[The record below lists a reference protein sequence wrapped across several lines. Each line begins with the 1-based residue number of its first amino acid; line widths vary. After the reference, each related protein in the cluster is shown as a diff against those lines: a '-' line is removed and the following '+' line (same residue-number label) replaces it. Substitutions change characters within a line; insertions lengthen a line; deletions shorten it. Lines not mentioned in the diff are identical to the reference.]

1 MVREY
6 RDPYQ
11 GSAQVD
17 PRVVSA
23 SAHITNDL
31 GGSISGGSGTVVHID
46 GDRALVLTCRH
57 LFPGGQA
64 GRVIVRLPSGRG
76 YLGTLIAV
84 DDRADLAAI
93 GIRSE
98 PGMPYVRVAVTAT
111 HTGERVWQVG
121 YPGGRG
127 PRQRAGISIGIRG
140 FVQRDTPVTAFQL
153 STTSGDSGSG
163 VFRASDSTLVA
174 VLWGGSGGETSA
186 TGIVDITRFVD
197 YRCKTWFPRWRTPA
211 PDVVVEVRPVS
222 PVPGP
227 GAVSPAAPAPSSSGD
242 SQVLL
247 AELKKLQEQMHE
259 LKLIRSEPGPQ
270 GPAGPPGP
278 RGPVGP
284 AGSQGADGLPGVAGP
299 PGPRGGT
306 GDMGAA
312 GPAGPIGPP
321 GRDIDSTVLRAEI
334 ADLRQRMDD
343 LAGSLRIRVTPTK

>member
-1 MVREY
+1 VVRES
-6 RDPYQ
+6 REQYQ

-17 PRVVSA
+17 PRVVAA

-31 GGSISGGSGTVVHID
+31 GGSISGGSGTVVHVD

-84 DDRADLAAI
+84 DDRADLAALA
-93 GIRSE
+93 IRSE
-98 PGMPYVRVAVTAT
+98 PGMPSIRVAVTAAS
-111 HTGERVWQVG
+111 TGEVVWQVG
-121 YPGGRG
+121 YPNGRG

-153 STTSGDSGSG
+153 NTTSGDSGSG

-186 TGIVDITRFVD
+186 TGIVDIVRFVD
-197 YRCKTWFPRWRTPA
+197 RRCLTWFPRWRTPA
-211 PDVVVEVRPVS
+211 PDVVVEVCPAS

-227 GAVSPAAPAPSSSGD
+227 GAGSPAAPAPSSNGD

-247 AELKKLQEQMHE
+247 AELRKLQAQVQEI
-259 LKLIRSEPGPQ
+259 KNIRSQP

-278 RGPVGP
+278 EGQAGLQGQTGPVGP
-284 AGSQGADGLPGVAGP
+284 AGPAGP
-299 PGPRGGT
+299 PGKDADT
-306 GDMGAA
+306 TVILAE
-312 GPAGPIGPP
+312 
-321 GRDIDSTVLRAEI
+321 IDSLRKQLQAVMSE
-334 ADLRQRMDD
+334 
-343 LAGSLRIRVTPTK
+343 RVRLEPIK